1 MNLKTTYSIK
11 RSKYSFTT
19 NFYYRTT
26 KNYKYKNPIYII
38 NVIRRHT
45 MIIIDWI
52 RRKNTKNAYIEFEK
66 VVRCGEP
73 CYEVL
78 TFKNFPKIDDCT
90 KEYLQSNTHVFER
103 YYKLVNF
110 DQVPV
115 LTIYIHIEDFEFCKE
130 IGKGT
135 VITKQEYELLER
147 WIPIALTKFENV
159 SKIKK
164 QHHGKFTVYFEPY
177 VSMVSEFEEWF

>member
-52 RRKNTKNAYIEFEK
+52 QRKNTKNAYIEFEK

-73 CYEVL
+73 CYKV
-78 TFKNFPKIDDCT
+78 TNFKNFPKIDDCT
-90 KEYLQSNTHVFER
+90 KEYLQSNTHVFEG

-159 SKIKK
+159 SQIKK
-164 QHHGKFTVYFEPY
+164 THHGKVTMYFEPY

>member
-1 MNLKTTYSIK
+1 
-11 RSKYSFTT
+11 
-19 NFYYRTT
+19 
-26 KNYKYKNPIYII
+26 
-38 NVIRRHT
+38 

-66 VVRCGEP
+66 VVRCGERCGEP
-73 CYEVL
+73 CYKVL

-103 YYKLVNF
+103 YYKLANH

-115 LTIYIHIEDFEFCKE
+115 LTIYMHIGDFEFCKE
-130 IGKGT
+130 IEKGT
-135 VITKQEYELLER
+135 VITKQEYEILER

-159 SKIKK
+159 SQIKK
-164 QHHGKFTVYFEPY
+164 THHGKFTVYFEPY
-177 VSMVSEFEEWF
+177 VSMVSEFVEWF

>member
-19 NFYYRTT
+19 CFYY
-26 KNYKYKNPIYII
+26 KDY
-38 NVIRRHT
+38 
-45 MIIIDWI
+45 
-52 RRKNTKNAYIEFEK
+52 TKNAYIEFEK

-73 CYEVL
+73 CYKVL
-78 TFKNFPKIDDCT
+78 TFKNFPKRDDCT
-90 KEYLQSNTHVFER
+90 KEYLQSNTHVFEG

-159 SKIKK
+159 SQIKK
-164 QHHGKFTVYFEPY
+164 THHGKFTVYFEPY
-177 VSMVSEFEEWF
+177 ISMVSEFEEWF